1 MYKIRKPDLV
11 KIVADSD
18 LPKYVTDFQNYTEL
32 TQQLL
37 YIELPKYKNCCD
49 RDWKALKPFVEELVR
64 LLKTN
69 KENAERFKEYMFLK
83 YNVPHE
89 ETLEFFFRG
98 ANGPVFETF

>member
-18 LPKYVTDFQNYTEL
+18 LPKYVTDFQKYTEL

-49 RDWKALKPFVEELVR
+49 RDWKALKPFAEELVR

-89 ETLEFFFRG
+89 EKLEFFFRG
-98 ANGPVFETF
+98 VNGPVYETF

>member
-83 YNVPHE
+83 YNVPRE

>member
-18 LPKYVTDFQNYTEL
+18 LPKYVTGFQNYTEL

-49 RDWKALKPFVEELVR
+49 RDWKALKPFVEELVW